1 MNKPM
6 KLSIHLERQLTKLFA
21 LVTSIVVLCAV
32 SGIYIANLR
41 LRDSASNFIA
51 SHVTSLV
58 ESGVS
63 TQSVSEI
70 DREVRRLYKAWS
82 QAQSTDLR
90 ISVHIDG
97 VLVGKAGQLQPL
109 GWLSSGRVET
119 KELPSGQTMVVR
131 TETDFSK
138 SAAREAALIA
148 LLIVAFAG
156 GFFLV
161 RHLIARNIQSLTT
174 PLEERMAWL
183 KEVATHLPDSV
194 RGEILPAGASVEEI
208 AQLDEALN
216 SFVLEILRLEARVKE
231 AGIKEGRV
239 DLAERVAHALKG
251 KLGVLRLRIE
261 NMPGLGREEKR
272 ALRES
277 VNGLMMSSRE
287 MLEAGRPLDSFG
299 PPKSEASKSDSY
311 SLSRIVENA
320 VRQRNEISIL
330 IGKPQ
335 RLSLS
340 MEMESEDLIRIPS
353 RFATGLEDS
362 IIALI
367 DNALEASEEK
377 LSAVEV
383 VCRVSSGS
391 ADVRVTDSGKGIPP
405 EVLPQLLKE
414 RATFGKR
421 DGNGLGLFHA
431 SELMKKLGGR
441 VEIESKLGRGTS
453 VSLIFG
459 NVFEYERAN

>member
-41 LRDSASNFIA
+41 LRASASNFIA
-51 SHVTSLV
+51 SPVTSLV

-261 NMPGLGREEKR
+261 NMPGIGREEKR

-287 MLEAGRPLDSFG
+287 MLEAGRPL
-299 PPKSEASKSDSY
+299 KSDSY